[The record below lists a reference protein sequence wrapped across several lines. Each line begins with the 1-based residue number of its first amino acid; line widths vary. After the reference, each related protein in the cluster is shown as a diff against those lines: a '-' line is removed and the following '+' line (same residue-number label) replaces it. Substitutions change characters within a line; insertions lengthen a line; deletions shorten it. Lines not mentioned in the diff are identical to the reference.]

1 MGLEELAGEM
11 PWYFINNAL
20 EHFDFIFRRV
30 LRPVE
35 HRPSPRNP
43 RKALRRRAR
52 RGTRS
57 VLGVLDPEE
66 DPAGAQ

>member
-11 PWYFINNAL
+11 PWYFINNAP

-35 HRPSPRNP
+35 HRPKPKKP
-43 RKALRRRAR
+43 KKGAKASR
-52 RGTRS
+52 
-57 VLGVLDPEE
+57 PE
-66 DPAGAQ
+66 GYS